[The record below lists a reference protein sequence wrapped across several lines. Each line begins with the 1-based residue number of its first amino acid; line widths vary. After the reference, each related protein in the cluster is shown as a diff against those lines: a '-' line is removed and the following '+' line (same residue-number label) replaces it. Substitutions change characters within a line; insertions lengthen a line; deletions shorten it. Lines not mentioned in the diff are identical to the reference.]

1 MEGERPVR
9 RITNS
14 IRRLT
19 FGEPASQWRSPN
31 SRLSGLVCGAE
42 VACQSDRRDVC
53 VVGDG
58 MVGEVERVNRGDL
71 SEHRGVG
78 PQLMATRVMIAPRS
92 GVRASIVA
100 SKPGNSGGAKG
111 RRKVDAR

>member
-31 SRLSGLVCGAE
+31 SFWIVSGAE

-58 MVGEVERVNRGDL
+58 MVVEVERVNRGDL

-78 PQLMATRVMIAPRS
+78 PQPMATRVMIAPRS

-100 SKPGNSGGAKG
+100 SKRGNSGGAKG
-111 RRKVDAR
+111 RRKVDAG